1 MESLK
6 KMFIN
11 YFDFKDRIT
20 RKDFWVAILMNIVV
34 SFVLSLF
41 VGFIAKVTKLK
52 IYDIFALI
60 YALILLIPCLAQA
73 VRRMHDV
80 NKSGW
85 YLLMDIIPIIGW
97 ILVLIAM
104 CSPSVT
110 EDDKYGV

>member
-1 MESLK
+1 
-6 KMFIN
+6 MFIN
-11 YFDFKDRIT
+11 YFNFEDRTT

-34 SFVLSLF
+34 SFVLSLV

-52 IYDIFALI
+52 IYDIFAAI

-85 YLLMDIIPIIGW
+85 YLLMDIIPIIGL
-97 ILVLIAM
+97 ILVLVAM

-110 EDDKYGV
+110 EDNKYGVQL